1 MSKVTIFVGL
11 DYHKESV
18 QICAMDRDG
27 KVLINRSRPNDATAV
42 AVLVASTPRSLVV
55 GSSRDTN
62 LLRSITPTRATW
74 RASTQ
79 SIRGRLTRM
88 PAGIGPGWSR
98 GRSAAAGTEAVS
110 PGNG

>member
-1 MSKVTIFVGL
+1 MSKVTVFVGL

-18 QICAMDRDG
+18 QICATDRDG

-62 LLRSITPTRATW
+62 LLRSIRPKRANTSGIRTRRPTTP
-74 RASTQ
+74 
-79 SIRGRLTRM
+79 RLTLR
-88 PAGIGPGWSR
+88 
-98 GRSAAAGTEAVS
+98 
-110 PGNG
+110 